1 MAQHRILSRLLKIE
15 YILLLYAVISIISTI
30 TFLFLESANFKYVSY
45 EIDYCLEN
53 AELIVN
59 WTSNHKHDFFS
70 KLKAECTP
78 FTYFN
83 EDVENNLNNFIDIFM
98 EPPENFA
105 QSELTARYMN
115 LYKSLNTVQHHLS
128 FVYIWLISVS
138 FFITIVSFLSI
149 IQNNRLKNS
158 EIQPDHE

>member
-1 MAQHRILSRLLKIE
+1 
-15 YILLLYAVISIISTI
+15 
-30 TFLFLESANFKYVSY
+30 
-45 EIDYCLEN
+45 
-53 AELIVN
+53 
-59 WTSNHKHDFFS
+59 
-70 KLKAECTP
+70 
-78 FTYFN
+78 
-83 EDVENNLNNFIDIFM
+83 M

-105 QSELTARYMN
+105 QSELTTRYMN

-128 FVYIWLISVS
+128 FGYIWLISVS